1 MDGWG
6 IVQTHANREAIAAA
20 ELARKGFENYLPRIA
35 VTSRRGTRRPVP
47 LFPGYL
53 FVRIARAWYPILST
67 NGVLRLLR
75 NGQREP
81 ARIEDVIVRD
91 IRAREVRG
99 IVRLPK
105 RIAAGDRVRIVR
117 GSFRDQIAV
126 YEGMS
131 GKERQRVLLE
141 FLGRQ
146 VRVELDP
153 DDFVALNVAP

>member
-53 FVRIARAWYPILST
+53 FVRIVTVWYPVIST
-67 NGVLRLLR
+67 VGVLRLLR
-75 NGQREP
+75 NGEREP
-81 ARIEDVIVRD
+81 ARIDDAIVRD
-91 IRAREVRG
+91 IRSREVRG

-105 RIAAGDRVRIVR
+105 RIAIGDQVKIIR
-117 GSFRDQIAV
+117 GSFRDHVAV

-141 FLGRQ
+141 LLGRQ

>member
-1 MDGWG
+1 MSWG
-6 IVQTHANREAIAAA
+6 IIQTHSNREAVAAA
-20 ELARKGFENYLPRIA
+20 ELARKGIQNYLPRIA
-35 VTSRRGTRRPVP
+35 IIGRLGTRRLVP

-53 FVRIARAWYPILST
+53 FVRIGPLWYPIIST
-67 NGVLRLLR
+67 VGVLRLLR
-75 NGQREP
+75 NGERQP
-81 ARIEDVIVRD
+81 ARIDDAIVRD

-99 IVRLPK
+99 IVQLPK
-105 RIAAGDRVRIVR
+105 RIAVGDRVKIIR
-117 GSFRDQIAV
+117 GSFRDHVAV

-141 FLGRQ
+141 LLGRQ